1 MTVKINK
8 HGCSHPSQ
16 KKQLRQQNKNVLNII
31 VLVILVSKLKE
42 FQSHEILCHCMKS
55 VQIRSFSG
63 PNTVKYGPERTPYL
77 GTFHV
82 VREIPHYF
90 IRDKVFKN
98 GPSKNF

>member
-1 MTVKINK
+1 MIVKINK

-77 GTFHV
+77 GTFHQGFESRWMSV
-82 VREIPHYF
+82 GLICYVSY
-90 IRDKVFKN
+90 VTT
-98 GPSKNF
+98 S